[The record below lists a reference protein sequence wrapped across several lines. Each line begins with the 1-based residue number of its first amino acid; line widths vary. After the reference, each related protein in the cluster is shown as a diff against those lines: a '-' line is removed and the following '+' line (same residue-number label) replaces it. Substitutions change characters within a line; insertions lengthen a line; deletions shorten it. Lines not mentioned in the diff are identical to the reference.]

1 MKKSILISLCFLT
14 LLNAVYGWVWET
26 HQMFAEKTY
35 NSMPSDLREK
45 LNLTA
50 MKEGAIAPDKD
61 FHDNIKHHYPPSY
74 ELALKW
80 LNFSCDADCDYNNI
94 IYNFGVASHY
104 ISDSFVAPHYIAKEP
119 SYLHSEFERQSY
131 ISKVKC
137 YDYNL
142 DLEDAL

>member
-14 LLNAVYGWVWET
+14 LLNAVYGWGWET

-80 LNFSCDADCDYNNI
+80 LNFSCDADCDYNNVS
-94 IYNFGVASHY
+94 YNSCPVFINCKFNPNRTKYG
-104 ISDSFVAPHYIAKEP
+104 
-119 SYLHSEFERQSY
+119 
-131 ISKVKC
+131 SKQTRKS
-137 YDYNL
+137 
-142 DLEDAL
+142 